1 VRGRGLRGLV
11 YLHDA
16 IALYI
21 RERLNDAARPANLHL
36 ADYGVLPQA
45 EVDALVV
52 R

>member
-1 VRGRGLRGLV
+1 MRGRGLRGLV

-21 RERLNDAARPANLHL
+21 RECLNDTARPANLHL
-36 ADYGVLPQA
+36 AGYGVLSQA
-45 EVDALVV
+45 KMGALVV